1 MTLQKSTKVG
11 SAIKLLSKEEELTNE
26 QMSMDLNVSTS
37 LMNQMRNDR
46 RNMQQDIARDSVAM
60 YDNPRYTMEILHEF
74 SDGFAVPMM
83 DGKAV
88 DWHRLS
94 LLAMLKKQFEEALE
108 ALKEVDFTKPPQAME
123 KHERELMV
131 KAFDEILDARLSL
144 ENWLT
149 QLQEDYNI
157 SIKKRMKA
165 MTPRWKARGW
175 LQ

>member
-1 MTLQKSTKVG
+1 MKKSAKVG
-11 SAIKLLSKEEELTNE
+11 SAIKVLEKGEELTNDQLAFDLKLSP
-26 QMSMDLNVSTS
+26 QMVSH
-37 LMNQMRNDR
+37 MKNDR
-46 RNMQQDIARDSVAM
+46 RVMQQDIARESIAI

>member
-1 MTLQKSTKVG
+1 MKKSANVG
-11 SAIKLLSKEEELTNE
+11 NAIKVLEKDEELTND
-26 QMSMDLNVSTS
+26 QLAFDLNLSPQMVSH
-37 LMNQMRNDR
+37 MKNDR
-46 RNMQQDIARDSVAM
+46 RVMQQDIARESVAM

-131 KAFDEILDARLSL
+131 SAFDEILDARLSL
-144 ENWLT
+144 ENWLI

-157 SIKKRMKA
+157 SIKKRMKV

>member
-1 MTLQKSTKVG
+1 MKKSANVG
-11 SAIKLLSKEEELTNE
+11 NAIKVLEKDEELTND
-26 QMSMDLNVSTS
+26 QLAFDLNLSPQMVSH
-37 LMNQMRNDR
+37 MKNDR
-46 RNMQQDIARDSVAM
+46 RVMQQDIARESIAI

-149 QLQEDYNI
+149 QLQEDYGI

>member
-1 MTLQKSTKVG
+1 MKKSANVG
-11 SAIKLLSKEEELTNE
+11 NAIKVLEKEEELTND
-26 QMSMDLNVSTS
+26 QLAFDLNLSPQMVSH
-37 LMNQMRNDR
+37 MKNDR
-46 RNMQQDIARDSVAM
+46 RVMQQDIARESVAM
-60 YDNPRYTMEILHEF
+60 YDNPRYTMEILHKF

-149 QLQEDYNI
+149 QLQEDYDI

>member
-1 MTLQKSTKVG
+1 MKKSANVG
-11 SAIKLLSKEEELTNE
+11 NAIRVLEKDEELTND
-26 QMSMDLNVSTS
+26 QLAFDLNLSP
-37 LMNQMRNDR
+37 QMISHMKNDR
-46 RNMQQDIARDSVAM
+46 RVMQQDIARDSVAM

-131 KAFDEILDARLSL
+131 RAFDEILDARLSL
-144 ENWLT
+144 ENWLI

>member
-1 MTLQKSTKVG
+1 MKKSANVG
-11 SAIKLLSKEEELTNE
+11 NAIKVLEKDEDITND
-26 QMSMDLNVSTS
+26 QLAFDLNLSPQMVSH
-37 LMNQMRNDR
+37 MKNDR
-46 RNMQQDIARDSVAM
+46 RVMQQDIARESVAM
-60 YDNPRYTMEILHEF
+60 YDNPRYTMGILHEF

-131 KAFDEILDARLSL
+131 SAFDEILDARLSL
-144 ENWLT
+144 ENWLI